1 MKLAI
6 LASLLS
12 LSAAPALAVS
22 FQERFPTRK
31 CGTNHFNATT
41 EAKNQ
46 RVIQAYAQQSVK
58 ALATRNVPVYWH
70 TITSGSSG
78 SISSS
83 QINSQINVLNQDY
96 SGSGY
101 SFYLAGT
108 DSTSNANWFTR
119 MDDGN
124 YYEYQMKTS
133 LRKGGAN
140 ALNIYTVNFENGLLG
155 FATFPMDYNSTQWQD
170 GVVIQYN
177 SLPGGSLSPY
187 NLGRTATHEV
197 GHWLGL
203 YHVFQGPLRG
213 RLRTTRTRYTYLLQ
227 CLTRF
232 PSHFLTG
239 GCSGRGDYVHDTPP
253 QSTATYGCPSGQDSC
268 SGGGVD
274 SIHNYMD
281 YSDDSCMNQFT
292 RGQHSRMHALTATY
306 RSL

>member
-119 MDDGN
+119 MDDGTS
-124 YYEYQMKTS
+124 YEYQMKTA

-140 ALNIYTVNFENGLLG
+140 ALNLYTVNFQNGLLG
-155 FATFPMDYNSTQWQD
+155 FATFPSDYNSTQWQD

-203 YHVFQGPLRG
+203 YHVFQG
-213 RLRTTRTRYTYLLQ
+213 
-227 CLTRF
+227 
-232 PSHFLTG
+232 
-239 GCSGRGDYVHDTPP
+239 GCSGSGDGVSDTPP
-253 QSTATYGCPSGQDSC
+253 QSIATSGCPSGQDSC

-292 RGQHSRMHALTATY
+292 RGQNSRMHALTATY
-306 RSL
+306 RGL